1 MSRPMQFD
9 RIMSPLNLSHDPRF
23 RRRGRQPTA
32 CTECNR
38 RKQRCDGLQPCHHCA
53 KRNVNDLCRFPDQKP
68 KPRPRPYSDHS
79 EGSATARMSSG
90 SASDDSDNPFKRKSN
105 ESDTRS
111 PKRPAFFVEKLS
123 SPLLNSPGDDRSDPP
138 PTRRPSLQDLVHH
151 SIPVSSERASAQTP
165 TPPPWERG
173 GPRPP
178 QPQSQSQF
186 RGTRTPDSWGSQ
198 QEDGL
203 YMQENGALGYGSL
216 AVEGHGDE
224 SGHHQLQFYG
234 TSHFGPRAA
243 AEFFQEMS
251 GVRKERL
258 NVSDTHYR
266 LPSLSELD
274 QGPYSLA
281 SHIRALDSRLPPRS
295 LCERWMDM
303 LHESDFRAK
312 YGTFWA
318 IKGEFEDM
326 TRIDVRWFALFQIV
340 LAFGALLDRQPSPST
355 DPVTLSNQF
364 FVGAR
369 CALSEA
375 PSFGGES
382 IDTVRAYSLLSH
394 YLVMTRRVPEAW
406 NMLGSAVRASEAQG
420 FHIDGEKWKDLPP
433 QEAELRRRL
442 WAQMYC
448 LDRSIS
454 YFLGRP
460 LAIHD
465 DKFSVVPPANIPDSE
480 LPVLPRP
487 NWPLTTPTKSTFLIL
502 HYRLAQIIGRILT
515 TCFGLSPRKH
525 ADVMACEHLMVE
537 WIRNLP
543 PVFNLY
549 DPDLRWDE
557 QYSWLRLQRQT
568 LISKFHQAR
577 IALHRPYLLHNGY
590 TESRIACVVSAGAE
604 LRNRLHLL
612 EEDVEALD
620 RFKWMTVASGF
631 APACI
636 LGLLLARNKRE
647 DRVYDY
653 DEIRALFI
661 AYIAAERRAARDHSA
676 DSELQVLD
684 MMLSKADVMRGTHPH
699 PSPVQ
704 QLVPPPA
711 PEPVHVDVP
720 VPHVRNG
727 ALTLAPPAEEWLP
740 AGRPWEP
747 RPPYDPSAAAFP
759 AADDMQSWN
768 SLLNFIGAPAEAQPW
783 YDADAVVIEEELR

>member
-1 MSRPMQFD
+1 
-9 RIMSPLNLSHDPRF
+9 
-23 RRRGRQPTA
+23 
-32 CTECNR
+32 
-38 RKQRCDGLQPCHHCA
+38 
-53 KRNVNDLCRFPDQKP
+53 
-68 KPRPRPYSDHS
+68 
-79 EGSATARMSSG
+79 MSSG

-295 LCERWMDM
+295 LCERYVDIFFTLANSWMDM